1 MKKNPDAT
9 MSHILENAS
18 DKPIAKQT
26 FLRIIEAYAIEVQET
41 RKVDERVIQQMSAHM
56 EKYPYKTQQEI
67 ADDFHLSVSYVGR
80 LIRKHSLPYQRKRK
94 KKGLLEARE
103 LALCLAK
110 HTEWTHQEIAAHL
123 QVSRETVMKYIKQY
137 HLLYLPKNKKEKKKI
152 YRDALHAFVVAH
164 PDLSILKVA
173 KHFGVSE
180 ATMKKRMEKHHIPYR
195 KPRKNGYRF
204 L

>member
-1 MKKNPDAT
+1 

-18 DKPIAKQT
+18 EKPIAKQT

-137 HLLYLPKNKKEKKKI
+137 HLLYLPLWWHIQI
-152 YRDALHAFVVAH
+152 YLF
-164 PDLSILKVA
+164 
-173 KHFGVSE
+173 
-180 ATMKKRMEKHHIPYR
+180 
-195 KPRKNGYRF
+195 
-204 L
+204 